1 MALFESYERRIN
13 QIQPVLEKYGMETIE
28 DAKVVCENLGID
40 PYTIVKETQPIAF
53 ENAGWAYTLGAAIAI
68 KKGCKT
74 AADAAEAIGEGL
86 QAFCIPGSVADDR
99 KVGLGHGN
107 LGAMLLRDETKNEQ
121 AFTEGRIIQLENMLK
136 NAVVVDESEIS
147 TDIVTVG
154 SIVKVMDF
162 DFDEEVEYS
171 IVGSAE
177 ADPMNFKIS
186 NESPVGEGLMGKKV
200 GDVVEIEV
208 PGGTTKFEVLGIRR

>member
-1 MALFESYERRIN
+1 MSEKKHIMTYEGVKKLEDELEYLKTVKSKEINAKIKVALG
-13 QIQPVLEKYGMETIE
+13 YG
-28 DAKVVCENLGID
+28 DLSENSEYD
-40 PYTIVKETQPIAF
+40 
-53 ENAGWAYTLGAAIAI
+53 
-68 KKGCKT
+68 
-74 AADAAEAIGEGL
+74 EA
-86 QAFCIPGSVADDR
+86 
-99 KVGLGHGN
+99 
-107 LGAMLLRDETKNEQ
+107 KNEQ